1 VLATHCVPAPG
12 VQPRF
17 DQLCSAPQAC
27 SYPAC
32 SDPRSSSPVMAPH
45 LASDLFF
52 APEVD
57 EHRELV
63 KWWTQTQK
71 NPFERSIV
79 RRLMHQWT
87 DDQCRN
93 GALVI
98 AMMRIRAL
106 YSGVAAIL
114 VRRATI
120 AFSSSRSLSVY
131 TLQALISTACAV
143 VMVTTGLQDPETP
156 DTNPTITAVL
166 RVVFALIGVGSLF
179 LTVIAGIMTAILCHV
194 IWRVFRSLR
203 ACGGDVALVYIP
215 PVALLLKGAK
225 LSWRPPFYEPEPFIK
240 CDDPRELARRIWAN
254 DFSL

>member
-1 VLATHCVPAPG
+1 
-12 VQPRF
+12 
-17 DQLCSAPQAC
+17 
-27 SYPAC
+27 
-32 SDPRSSSPVMAPH
+32 MAPH

-52 APEVD
+52 AD
-57 EHRELV
+57 EDRELV

-71 NPFERSIV
+71 NPFERSIA

-98 AMMRIRAL
+98 ATMRIRAL
-106 YSGVAAIL
+106 YCGVGFL
-114 VRRATI
+114 WVRQATL

-131 TLQALISTACAV
+131 TLQALILTACAV
-143 VMVTTGLQDPETP
+143 VMVTTGLEDPENP
-156 DTNPTITAVL
+156 DTNSTVITVA
-166 RVVFALIGVGSLF
+166 RVVFALTGVGSLF
-179 LTVIAGIMTAILCHV
+179 LAVIAGIMTAILCHV

-203 ACGGDVALVYIP
+203 ACGGDAALVYIP
-215 PVALLLKGAK
+215 PVALLLKGPK

-254 DFSL
+254 DFPL

>member
-1 VLATHCVPAPG
+1 MVPRP
-12 VQPRF
+12 
-17 DQLCSAPQAC
+17 
-27 SYPAC
+27 
-32 SDPRSSSPVMAPH
+32 
-45 LASDLFF
+45 ASDLFF

-63 KWWTQTQK
+63 KWWKQMQN

-98 AMMRIRAL
+98 AMTRIRAL
-106 YSGVAAIL
+106 YYGFAAIV

-131 TLQALISTACAV
+131 TLQALISTASAV
-143 VMVTTGLQDPETP
+143 VAVITGLQRPETP
-156 DTNPTITAVL
+156 DTNPTITTVV
-166 RVVFALIGVGSLF
+166 RVVFALVGVVSLF
-179 LTVIAGIMTAILCHV
+179 VTVIAGIMTAILCHI

-203 ACGGDVALVYIP
+203 ACGGDATLVYIP

-225 LSWRPPFYEPEPFIK
+225 FTWRPPFYEPEPFIQ
-240 CDDPRELARRIWAN
+240 CDDPRELARRIRA
-254 DFSL
+254 LGLLL